1 MDKTSTLSLSQRI
14 TGALCV
20 AIAAIL
26 WLLFQIRL
34 WNSGNAFFY
43 DNAQPFIDLF
53 GKGRIEML
61 NNITLTRYLPTFP
74 PVLLAY
80 GCLALLPRQY
90 PFSGSNTKKYWCLAA
105 LIAAIPIFYAVLFQ
119 LTSGYVIL
127 GIVAAE
133 LLGILFAVYL
143 PSLLRNRK
151 QLFSRRSIAK
161 GAARYGMCLVIV
173 ALMSFIYGMA
183 LGILNAVEKNAASGI
198 IHQFSVSNT
207 TVGGVVILAIAAP
220 LVEEPA
226 FRGLIFGM
234 SKKFVPVWA
243 AAIFSAVIFG
253 IWHRNLPQFLG
264 TLPMGVIMAFV
275 YHQTGRLRYA
285 MVCHSLSN
293 LILVLAIVQRGVL
306 PYIPFLHQL
315 QETIVNRLPL
325 PALVV
330 FLTLAAAGIVGI
342 LWKLM
347 PLAAERSGE

>member
-61 NNITLTRYLPTFP
+61 NNITLTCYLPHFRRCCWHTAVWRFCHAV
-74 PVLLAY
+74 PVLRKQHEKVLVS
-80 GCLALLPRQY
+80 GCAHCRNPH
-90 PFSGSNTKKYWCLAA
+90 
-105 LIAAIPIFYAVLFQ
+105 FYAVLFQ

-143 PSLLRNRK
+143 PSLLQNRK

-173 ALMSFIYGMA
+173 ALMSLIYGMA

-207 TVGGVVILAIAAP
+207 TVGGVVILTIVAP

-275 YHQTGRLRYA
+275 YHQTGRCGTPWCA
-285 MVCHSLSN
+285 TVS
-293 LILVLAIVQRGVL
+293 AI
-306 PYIPFLHQL
+306 
-315 QETIVNRLPL
+315 
-325 PALVV
+325 
-330 FLTLAAAGIVGI
+330 
-342 LWKLM
+342 
-347 PLAAERSGE
+347 